1 MRIGLLSRAIL
12 RLRTDSARAFVHDA
26 LVLSYDE
33 LIAQNRSLETERRKF
48 EALFRAAED
57 RAKTERELREQ
68 LEAEKALALRQLE
81 ELRKS
86 YAILQQEFELQ
97 RRRIFEAK
105 AERLDSKQLELEFE
119 KTKAALDAMQ
129 EKLAEAA
136 AAAGVTAP
144 PAPPPGT
151 SPKRKPTGRRKLDD
165 SALPVEKVVLADPAM
180 EALVRSG
187 EAEII
192 GADVSSS
199 LKYRRASMVR
209 FVTEKPTYRVL
220 KNADGTE
227 TTLVT
232 AAMPPTIIPRSI
244 GTPSLYAHIATDK
257 FDRGLPLY
265 RQEEEFGFAGVDL
278 DRGMMSRW
286 LEELGGTLGAT
297 ILHVM
302 KIEALATAMCL
313 STDATGILVQQGR
326 DPTSKARRPCKK
338 GHYFVQIADRD
349 AVFFEYTEK
358 ETSAAVL
365 EMFRGFAGYVQAD
378 AKNVYDVL
386 FREPDEP
393 PDPDIEPDP
402 SARRELG
409 CLAHCRRYFFE
420 AAAVA
425 KEPVARE
432 ALFRLRRIFEMDA
445 KWKGEPPSK
454 RKILREQFL
463 APELESFFALVHAEW
478 EKVKG
483 QRGLLRSGLGYA
495 RNHEHALKRFLED
508 GRLKLDNNASE
519 RALRK
524 VAVGRKN
531 WLFVGSDDHAQSTA
545 NLLSMIASAKL
556 HDLDPEEYL
565 RDIFRVLPHWPE
577 DRYLELAPKY
587 WAATRAQLDP
597 VELEQEIG
605 WLKIPPPPA
614 S

>member
-1 MRIGLLSRAIL
+1 ML
-12 RLRTDSARAFVHDA
+12 VHDA
-26 LVLSYDE
+26 LVPSYDE
-33 LIAQNRSLETERRKF
+33 LIAENRSLETQRRKLEAEREGLRAERRRL
-48 EALFRAAED
+48 EALLRAEQD
-57 RAKTERELREQ
+57 RAKTEREMRER
-68 LEAEKALALRQLE
+68 LEEEKAFALRQLE

-119 KTKAALDAMQ
+119 KTKAALDELQ
-129 EKLAEAA
+129 KKLAEAA
-136 AAAGVTAP
+136 VAAGVAEPPVPPAAP
-144 PAPPPGT
+144 PA
-151 SPKRKPTGRRKLDD
+151 KRKPTGRRKLDE

-180 EALVRSG
+180 DALVRSG

-192 GADVSSS
+192 GADVSST

-209 FVTEKPTYRVL
+209 FVTEKPTYRIL

-244 GTPSLYAHIATDK
+244 GTPSLFAHIATDK

-265 RQEEEFGFAGVDL
+265 RQEEEFGFAGVDV

-378 AKNVYDVL
+378 AKNVYDIL
-386 FREPDEP
+386 FREPGEP

-483 QRGLLRSGLGYA
+483 QRGLLRSALGYA

-524 VAVGRKN
+524 IAVGRKN

-605 WLKIPPPPA
+605 WLRIPPSPT

>member
-1 MRIGLLSRAIL
+1 M
-12 RLRTDSARAFVHDA
+12 HDA
-26 LVLSYDE
+26 LVPSYDE
-33 LIAQNRSLETERRKF
+33 LIAENRSLEAERGKLEAERRRLEAERRKLETERRRL
-48 EALFRAAED
+48 EALLRAEQD
-57 RAKTERELREQ
+57 RANTEREMRERV
-68 LEAEKALALRQLE
+68 EAEKALALRQLE

-86 YAILQQEFELQ
+86 YTILQQEFELQ

-105 AERLDSKQLELEFE
+105 AERLDSTQLELEFE
-119 KTKAALDAMQ
+119 KTKAALDEMQ
-129 EKLAEAA
+129 TKLAEAA

-180 EALVRSG
+180 EALIRSG

-192 GADVSSS
+192 GADVSST

-209 FVTEKPTYRVL
+209 FVTEKPTYRVI

-244 GTPSLYAHIATDK
+244 GTPSLFAHIATDK

-265 RQEEEFGFAGVDL
+265 RQEEEFGFAGVDV

-286 LEELGGTLGAT
+286 MEELGGTLGAT

-378 AKNVYDVL
+378 AKNVYDIL

-432 ALFRLRRIFEMDA
+432 ALFRLRRIFDMDA

-463 APELESFFALVHAEW
+463 APELEALFALVHAEW
-478 EKVKG
+478 EKVKS
-483 QRGLLRSGLGYA
+483 QRGLLRSALGYA
-495 RNHEHALKRFLED
+495 RNHEDALKRFLED

-524 VAVGRKN
+524 IAVGRKN

-605 WLKIPPPPA
+605 WLRIPPAPA

>member
-105 AERLDSKQLELEFE
+105 AERLDSTQLELEFE